1 MGIMPVL
8 WTAWAAIGVALLL
21 LLTYR
26 GTLTRYEGDQIYLE
40 ESSSNHEQDQAT
52 LMARLNR
59 LQPFVRVATAI
70 TCLLSTAILGAYVWD
85 AVHQFTM

>member
-1 MGIMPVL
+1 MEIMPVL
-8 WTAWAAIGVALLL
+8 WIIWAAVTTTLLIL
-21 LLTYR
+21 LAYR

-52 LMARLNR
+52 LMARLSR

-70 TCLLSTAILGAYVWD
+70 TCLLSTAILGTYVWD

>member
-1 MGIMPVL
+1 MEIMPVL
-8 WTAWAAIGVALLL
+8 WIVWAAVTATLLIL
-21 LLTYR
+21 LAYR

-40 ESSSNHEQDQAT
+40 ESSSNHEHDQAN
-52 LMARLNR
+52 LMARLSR

-70 TCLLSTAILGAYVWD
+70 TCLLSTAILGTYVWD

>member
-1 MGIMPVL
+1 MAIMSVL
-8 WTAWAAIGVALLL
+8 WTMWALVTASLLIL
-21 LLTYR
+21 LGYR
-26 GTLTRYEGDQIYLE
+26 GTLTRYEGDQIYLD

-52 LMARLNR
+52 LMVRLSR

-70 TCLLSTAILGAYVWD
+70 TCLLSTAILGTYVWD